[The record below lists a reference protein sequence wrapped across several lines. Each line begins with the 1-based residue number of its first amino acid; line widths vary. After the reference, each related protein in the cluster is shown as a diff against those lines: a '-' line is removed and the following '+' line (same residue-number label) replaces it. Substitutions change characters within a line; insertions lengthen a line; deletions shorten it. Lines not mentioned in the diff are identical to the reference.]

1 LTVRFLTKKKG
12 DQAFFFYSRVFS
24 FLRSNFLIKK
34 KASRFL
40 LDFLY
45 TLFFFCFIRAL
56 FYTKIGNYTQ
66 IQKGIKM
73 KKGGKGKKETNKR
86 KEIILFILM

>member
-1 LTVRFLTKKKG
+1 VTRLFFLL
-12 DQAFFFYSRVFS
+12 SRFS
-24 FLRSNFLIKK
+24 FLRSKFLIKK

-45 TLFFFCFIRAL
+45 TLFLQYKKESISLKRLSFFFIFCFIRAL

-73 KKGGKGKKETNKR
+73 KKGGKGKKERNK
-86 KEIILFILM
+86 